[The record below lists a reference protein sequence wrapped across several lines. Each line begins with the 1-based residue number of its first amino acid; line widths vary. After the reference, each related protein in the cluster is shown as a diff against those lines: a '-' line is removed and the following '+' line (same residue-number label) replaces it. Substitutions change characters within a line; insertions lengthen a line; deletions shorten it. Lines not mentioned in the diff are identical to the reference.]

1 MNLATLPTWLLV
13 LISIIPVL
21 SAIILHEIA
30 HGWVAKQL
38 GDNTAA
44 SMGRL
49 SLNPLRHID
58 PVGTII
64 VPLVMLVLTSF
75 VFGWAKPVPIDW
87 RQLRNPRRDMVL
99 VAIAGPASNLIMII
113 FWTLLAKTFV
123 SMHFLSPMLT
133 ELMISMSTI
142 AILINTILMVFNLL
156 PLPPLDGGRVAVGL
170 LPSVL
175 ARPLSRIEPFGFLI
189 IVALLASGL
198 LGQWL
203 SPVVTSVLHLA
214 QNFIYQGV

>member
-13 LISIIPVL
+13 LLSIIPVT

-38 GDNTAA
+38 GDNTA
-44 SMGRL
+44 SQLGRL

-58 PVGTII
+58 PIGTIL
-64 VPLVMLVLTSF
+64 VPIVMLVLTNF

-87 RQLRNPRRDMVL
+87 RQLHHPRRDMIL
-99 VAIAGPASNLIMII
+99 VAIAGPGSNLLMLIA
-113 FWTLLAKTFV
+113 WVLLAKVFV
-123 SMHFLSPMLT
+123 TLPFFSPAIMGLIVA
-133 ELMISMSTI
+133 MCTI
-142 AILINTILMVFNLL
+142 AILINSILMIFNLL

-170 LPSVL
+170 LPIAL
-175 ARPLSRIEPFGFLI
+175 ARPLARIEPLGLI
-189 IVALLASGL
+189 IIVGLLLSGL

-203 SPVVTSVLHLA
+203 SPIISFVLELS
-214 QNFIYQGV
+214 QNIIFQGS

>member
-1 MNLATLPTWLLV
+1 MNLTTLPTWLLV
-13 LISIIPVL
+13 LLSIIPVT

-44 SMGRL
+44 RLGRL

-64 VPLVMLVLTSF
+64 VPLVMLVLTNF

-87 RQLRNPRRDMVL
+87 RQLRHPRRDMIL
-99 VAIAGPASNLIMII
+99 VAIAGPGSNLLMLIG
-113 FWTLLAKTFV
+113 WTLLAKVFASLHFISPAV
-123 SMHFLSPMLT
+123 SGL
-133 ELMISMSTI
+133 IIAMSTI

-170 LPSVL
+170 LPTAL
-175 ARPLSRIEPFGFLI
+175 ARPLARIEPIGLLV

-203 SPVVTSVLHLA
+203 SPIVSFVLQLA
-214 QNFIYQGV
+214 QGVIF

>member
-44 SMGRL
+44 RMGRL

-58 PVGTII
+58 PVGTVI
-64 VPLVMLVLTSF
+64 VPLVMLVLTNF

-87 RQLRNPRRDMVL
+87 HQLRNPRRDMVL
-99 VAIAGPASNLIMII
+99 VAIAGPASNLVMLII
-113 FWTLLAKTFV
+113 WVLLAKTFV
-123 SMHFLSPMLT
+123 SLHFLSPMLA

-142 AILINTILMVFNLL
+142 AILINTILMAFNLL

-170 LPSVL
+170 LPPVL

-189 IVALLASGL
+189 IVGLLASGL
-198 LGQWL
+198 LSQWL
-203 SPVVTSVLHLA
+203 SPVVRSVLHFT
-214 QNFIYQGV
+214 QGFIYL

>member
-13 LISIIPVL
+13 LLSIIPVT

-44 SMGRL
+44 RMGRL

-64 VPLVMLVLTSF
+64 VPLVMLVLTNF

-87 RQLRNPRRDMVL
+87 RQLHHPRRDMVL
-99 VAIAGPASNLIMII
+99 VALAGPGSNLLMLAG
-113 FWTLLAKTFV
+113 WTLLAKVFV
-123 SMHFLSPMLT
+123 SLPFIPAVVSGLVVAMC
-133 ELMISMSTI
+133 TI

-170 LPSVL
+170 LPPAL
-175 ARPLSRIEPFGFLI
+175 GRPLARIEPFGLLV

-203 SPVVTSVLHLA
+203 SPVVSQVLQLA
-214 QNFIYQGV
+214 QDLIF